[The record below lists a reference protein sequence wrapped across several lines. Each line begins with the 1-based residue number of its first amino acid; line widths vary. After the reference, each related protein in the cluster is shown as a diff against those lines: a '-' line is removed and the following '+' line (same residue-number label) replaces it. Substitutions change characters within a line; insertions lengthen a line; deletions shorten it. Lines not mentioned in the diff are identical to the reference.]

1 MVKRKETKVKKVR
14 KPRKPMSEEQKVA
27 ASERLKKAREAR
39 KEKNPDYGMTNVH
52 ESLRDLPDDH
62 QLHPDKV
69 KLWIKTQ
76 KDLLR
81 SARANIRVKSKGAEA
96 EVASHEGY
104 IRACQKYLR
113 DGDWVDD
120 FYGEYQ
126 EKRIRWRCRVP
137 AYFWTGPNAGK
148 IKRSIGVYYDDIAD
162 VWTKEMFEEDG
173 YVLDAPTERKT
184 VKKRRKRR
192 KTNK

>member
-1 MVKRKETKVKKVR
+1 M
-14 KPRKPMSEEQKVA
+14 PRKSMTKKKRPATIECRTPFSCGSDIANWEYLYPQKAA
-27 ASERLKKAREAR
+27 ASPSQR
-39 KEKNPDYGMTNVH
+39 T
-52 ESLRDLPDDH
+52 LPDDAFN
-62 QLHPDKV
+62 PDKV
-69 KLWIKTQ
+69 KQWINTQ
-76 KDLLR
+76 KELAILER
-81 SARANIRVKSKGAEA
+81 KGIRQKVKGAIA
-96 EVASHEGY
+96 NHASHEAY
-104 IRACQKYLR
+104 VKNLQRYLR
-113 DGDWVDD
+113 TGDWVDD

-173 YVLDAPTERKT
+173 YVLDAPAERKT

>member
-120 FYGEYQ
+120 FYG
-126 EKRIRWRCRVP
+126 
-137 AYFWTGPNAGK
+137 
-148 IKRSIGVYYDDIAD
+148 
-162 VWTKEMFEEDG
+162 
-173 YVLDAPTERKT
+173 
-184 VKKRRKRR
+184 
-192 KTNK
+192 